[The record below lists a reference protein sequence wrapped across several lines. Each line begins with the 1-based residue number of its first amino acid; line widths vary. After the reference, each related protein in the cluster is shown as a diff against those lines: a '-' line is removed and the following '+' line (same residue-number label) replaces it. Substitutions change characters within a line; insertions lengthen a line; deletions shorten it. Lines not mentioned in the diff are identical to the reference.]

1 MQKNT
6 KIKHRS
12 PNSIIE
18 KAIDNMNSLSTA
30 KHGIEPNKIEKK
42 SLASEAY
49 RERFDIRR
57 LSKVSKTQYRYERY
71 EKKQV
76 FKKEETIKGSVRN
89 W

>member
-1 MQKNT
+1 
-6 KIKHRS
+6 
-12 PNSIIE
+12 
-18 KAIDNMNSLSTA
+18 MNSLPTA

-49 RERFDIRR
+49 REWFDIRR